1 MQILSGE
8 LSWDKLGFQWR
19 RGDLSDHTLNN
30 MKEDGQ
36 VSPANSH
43 TVLCDST
50 LDFDHFND
58 GQQRNIIS
66 CSRAQQKKKKKNE
79 TRRVNVGYVMRSQD
93 GIKLKQN
100 ELEQG
105 WQTYGPRAK
114 TGPLR
119 GSIRP
124 DWLILKINLKKIHKI
139 SMFRICF

>member
-66 CSRAQQKKKKKNE
+66 CSRAQKKKKKKIKP
-79 TRRVNVGYVMRSQD
+79 D
-93 GIKLKQN
+93 GAMWDTLWGHKMV
-100 ELEQG
+100 
-105 WQTYGPRAK
+105 
-114 TGPLR
+114 
-119 GSIRP
+119 S
-124 DWLILKINLKKIHKI
+124 NLNKM
-139 SMFRICF
+139 S